1 MENMM
6 LKKII
11 FTLIGICLGPGIV
24 PAQTGQQTD
33 GMSYALGF
41 STYLSLTDRFFP
53 QFDVVTDANGFIY
66 ISGNTRD
73 RNFPATEGAFQREL
87 KGEADAFV
95 AKFSPDGKVVFA
107 TLIGGTKREHHTG
120 ITVDSEGY
128 VYVVGGTHSPDFPV
142 TPGAY
147 DTSFNGEGE
156 WAGDVYLA
164 KLDPS
169 GSRVVFATFIGGK
182 VEDTAHS
189 IKIDSKGNIV
199 IGGATCS
206 SDFTATAGV
215 IHGNYSKQAS
225 FIAKFGP
232 KGDKLLFSTSLGN
245 GVYEMV
251 TDLAIDDKDNIF
263 ATGFTVAADLP
274 VTDNAIRK
282 NLIRPKVG
290 GFENGID
297 HFLAKINETGTKI
310 QYLSYWGD
318 GGYMSSNIQ
327 WASPNRVMISG
338 STNSD
343 NFPVTDNAVSKKN
356 KGERDAFFAIF
367 NSDDMTLQYS
377 TLLGGSQLDTI
388 SKAYFLDKDRI
399 VIGGITNSENFPL
412 TENAMDSAYPATDK
426 LFNSSFL
433 GRRKAF
439 VSVVDITNG
448 QLVYSTFLGACLRF
462 ELIPDQSG
470 NLGFMAETGPQGF
483 PGFTDFPL
491 SEDAFQ
497 APPTFL
503 MLGRLALN
511 NNSIKK

>member
-1 MENMM
+1 
-6 LKKII
+6 
-11 FTLIGICLGPGIV
+11 
-24 PAQTGQQTD
+24 
-33 GMSYALGF
+33 
-41 STYLSLTDRFFP
+41 
-53 QFDVVTDANGFIY
+53 
-66 ISGNTRD
+66 
-73 RNFPATEGAFQREL
+73 
-87 KGEADAFV
+87 
-95 AKFSPDGKVVFA
+95 
-107 TLIGGTKREHHTG
+107 
-120 ITVDSEGY
+120 
-128 VYVVGGTHSPDFPV
+128 VGGTHSSDFPV

-169 GSRVVFATFIGGK
+169 GSHVVFATFIGGK

-189 IKIDSKGNIV
+189 IKIDSKENIV

-206 SDFTATAGV
+206 PNFPATAGV

-263 ATGFTVAADLP
+263 AIGFTVAADLP

-282 NLIRPKVG
+282 NLIKPKAG

-310 QYLSYWGD
+310 LYVSYLGD
-318 GGYMSSNIQ
+318 GGYASAKIK
-327 WASPNRVMISG
+327 WASPNRLMVSG
-338 STNSD
+338 STDSAS
-343 NFPVTDNAVSKKN
+343 FPITDTAVSKKN
-356 KGERDAFFAIF
+356 KGERDAFFSIF
-367 NSDDMTLQYS
+367 DSDDMTLQYA
-377 TLLGGSQLDTI
+377 TLVGGSQFDTV
-388 SKAYFLDKDRI
+388 SAADFLDKDLV
-399 VIGGITNSENFPL
+399 VIGGVTNSADFPL
-412 TENAMDSAYPATDK
+412 TENAIDPVYPAADK

-439 VSVVDITNG
+439 VSIIDITKG
-448 QLVYSTFLGACLRF
+448 RLVYSTYFGACLRF
-462 ELIPDQSG
+462 ESFADKSG
-470 NLGFMAETGPQGF
+470 NLCFLAETGPHGF
-483 PGFTDFPL
+483 PGTTDFPL
-491 SEDAFQ
+491 GEDAFQ

-503 MLGRLALN
+503 MLGRLVLQRFA
-511 NNSIKK
+511 KQ